1 MMILTINTGS
11 SSVRLAVFDHD
22 GDIPTEVAS
31 ERFDLFSPSS
41 DDPQAVLRKFMETH
55 GFGTFGAAAHR
66 VVHGGRNLA
75 ESRLIDDQVEQEI
88 DRLASLAPLHNPVSL
103 RWICATREML
113 GGVPQVAVFDTAFFA
128 ALPEIA
134 RTYAIPHEL
143 AEEQGLWRYGFHG
156 LAHQAM
162 WLGWRKLKPD
172 ASQKGRIVSL
182 QLGSGCSITATAN
195 GAPRDTS
202 MGFSP
207 LEGLLMATRS
217 GDIDASLIT
226 FLQRK
231 KNLTPGQLDEL
242 LYEQSGLL
250 GVSGISAD
258 IRQLLDS
265 SDARARLAVDLYC
278 YRARKYL
285 GAYLA
290 VLNGADA
297 IIFGGGVG
305 ENIAVVRAKILDGM
319 KWCGI
324 ELDQKK
330 NEDHQPREISCIS
343 SQASEVQV
351 WVIPVNEAVLLA
363 QEAARVLKKL

>member
-1 MMILTINTGS
+1 
-11 SSVRLAVFDHD
+11 
-22 GDIPTEVAS
+22 
-31 ERFDLFSPSS
+31 
-41 DDPQAVLRKFMETH
+41 
-55 GFGTFGAAAHR
+55 
-66 VVHGGRNLA
+66 
-75 ESRLIDDQVEQEI
+75 
-88 DRLASLAPLHNPVSL
+88 
-103 RWICATREML
+103 
-113 GGVPQVAVFDTAFFA
+113 
-128 ALPEIA
+128 
-134 RTYAIPHEL
+134 
-143 AEEQGLWRYGFHG
+143 
-156 LAHQAM
+156 
-162 WLGWRKLKPD
+162 
-172 ASQKGRIVSL
+172 
-182 QLGSGCSITATAN
+182 
-195 GAPRDTS
+195 
-202 MGFSP
+202 
-207 LEGLLMATRS
+207 MATRS

-324 ELDQKK
+324 ELCADAHMALPALRHRVILNFEGEAERIDSDTILQAIL
-330 NEDHQPREISCIS
+330 DSTRE
-343 SQASEVQV
+343 
-351 WVIPVNEAVLLA
+351 
-363 QEAARVLKKL
+363 